1 MYYWRKLTKTDLNYI
16 NARLLKAW
24 IENIIKECCEKH
36 FEENR
41 RKIYDIM
48 AWIKVWEILKLPTE
62 RIENFVYYYI
72 LSHTNL
78 SEYEREIIKNIEEA
92 LLSSKQEEK

>member
-1 MYYWRKLTKTDLNYI
+1 MYYRKKLTKEDRIYI
-16 NARLLKAW
+16 NARLLERW

-48 AWIKVWEILKLPTE
+48 MWIKVWEISKLPTE
-62 RIENFVYYYI
+62 RIQNFVYYYKVR
-72 LSHTNL
+72 HTKL
-78 SEYEREIIKNIEEA
+78 KEYEREIIKNH
-92 LLSSKQEEK
+92 